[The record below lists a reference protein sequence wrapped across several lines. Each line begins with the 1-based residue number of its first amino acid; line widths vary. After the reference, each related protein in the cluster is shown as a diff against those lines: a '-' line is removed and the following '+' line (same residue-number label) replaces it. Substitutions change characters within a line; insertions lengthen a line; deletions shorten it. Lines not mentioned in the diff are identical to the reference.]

1 MKIAIAGAGISG
13 LTAALALVER
23 GAKEIFL
30 FERATEL
37 GEIGAG
43 IQLAPNAVRLLHQLG
58 FGDSLAEIAHS
69 KGIAELRRAGDN
81 QLLVNLPSSEYFFKH
96 YGYPAY
102 QVLRADLHALLLNA
116 LKVRQVEI
124 QLGKELIETQQSD
137 YQVQLG
143 FADGSKTDADI
154 LIGADGLG
162 SMLSAQ
168 LFPEQPPTYTGA
180 ACWRALLDQEKAGL
194 TPIEKMS
201 VWTGEGRHLVAYP
214 VGRSALL
221 NLVAV
226 IRKDHWEYPHRVA
239 PSSKNQ
245 WLNAFDGC
253 CEQVA
258 ALIEHAPESDL
269 WGLFEQKSLPRWHK
283 GNQVLIG
290 DAAHAMLPNLAQG
303 AAQGMEDAVLL
314 AEILSGVT
322 ESAEIESA
330 LVKFYL
336 RRRERVSKVQKGAR
350 WNLDFFHQSGSPK
363 TTLRDGLMR
372 IGGSLTTSM
381 IARKYHWLYST
392 SV

>member
-13 LTAALALVER
+13 LTAALALFEK
-23 GAKEIFL
+23 GEKEIQL

-37 GEIGAG
+37 GEVGAG

-58 FGDSLAEIAHS
+58 LGDSLAKIAHS
-69 KGIAELRRAGDN
+69 TGKGELRRAGDN
-81 QLLVNLPSSEYFFKH
+81 QLLANLPSSEYFLKH
-96 YGYPAY
+96 YGLPAY

-116 LKVRQVEI
+116 LEDRQIEI
-124 QLGKELIETQQSD
+124 QLGKELAETKQFD
-137 YQVQLG
+137 HQVQLV
-143 FADGSKTDADI
+143 FADGSKTDADL
-154 LIGADGLG
+154 LIGADGVG
-162 SMLSAQ
+162 STLSAQ
-168 LFPEQPPTYTGA
+168 LFPGQPPLYAGV
-180 ACWRALLDQEKAGL
+180 ACWRSLLDQEKTGL
-194 TPIEKMS
+194 TPVDKIT
-201 VWTGEGRHLVAYP
+201 VWTGEGRHLVVYP
-214 VGRSALL
+214 AGRSALL

-226 IRKDHWEYPHRVA
+226 IKQDHWEYPHRVA

-330 LVKFYL
+330 LAKFYL